1 MHSAYKHIKSL
12 CELSEKELG
21 IVTQCIAHKTLLK
34 KQSMMLAQNLCLKM
48 NAKLGGT
55 NWLVLSDPIR
65 KWVLERHA
73 AGRGTLF
80 LGADTYHPSPASR
93 QSRDQVDLRPSIAAV
108 RCDRSAQ
115 LKSLLDQ
122 Q

>member
-1 MHSAYKHIKSL
+1 M
-12 CELSEKELG
+12 SEKEFG
-21 IVTQCIAHKTLLK
+21 ILTQCIMHKTLQ
-34 KQSMMLAQNLCLKM
+34 KQSMMLATNLCLKM

-65 KWVLERHA
+65 KWVVDSHA

-80 LGADTYHPSPASR
+80 LGADTYHPSPSGKK
-93 QSRDQVDLRPSIAAV
+93 SRDQVDTRPSIAAV
-108 RCDRSAQ
+108 RYDRSA
-115 LKSLLDQ
+115 LFCSAKFIFDQ